1 MTSDE
6 EIIMKIGMYV
16 VNGAITFMVIFELIE
31 LIETIRGKKEGI
43 RK

>member
-16 VNGAITFMVIFELIE
+16 VSGAITFMVIFELIE
-31 LIETIRGKKEGI
+31 LIETIRGKK
-43 RK
+43 K

>member
-16 VNGAITFMVIFELIE
+16 VNSVLTVMTILQLIE
-31 LIETIRGKKEGI
+31 LIETIRGKK
-43 RK
+43 K